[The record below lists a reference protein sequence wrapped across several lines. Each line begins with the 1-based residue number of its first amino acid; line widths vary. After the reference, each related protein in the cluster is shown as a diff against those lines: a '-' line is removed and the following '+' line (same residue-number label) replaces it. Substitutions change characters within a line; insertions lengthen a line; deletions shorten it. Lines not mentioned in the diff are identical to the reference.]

1 MSAIGKGNPQGKSMP
16 MKDRE
21 VTSRHNPTFRKLLK
35 LLTGQGVKRYGEAL
49 IAGPKQTAEIL
60 KDFPGRAVA
69 VVLRKNDSDSVGN
82 VPERVPR
89 FFLSPS
95 LFRELDLYGTDRPL
109 LLVRIDPFPEWN
121 PKDLVK
127 GCTLFVPFQDP
138 VNVGAVIRSA
148 AAFGVF
154 QLVLLKECAHPFHH
168 KSMRAAGSALL
179 RISLFEGPSIKEL
192 HKAGM
197 PIITLSPKGQDIR
210 RFRFPAA
217 FSLLPGL
224 EGPGLP
230 PGLKGLPALSIP
242 MAPGVESLNAAT
254 ATAIAL
260 YVWQSQKKRK

>member
-1 MSAIGKGNPQGKSMP
+1 

-21 VTSRHNPTFRKLLK
+21 VTSRQNPTFRRLLK
-35 LLTGQGVKRYGEAL
+35 LLTGQGVRRYGEA
-49 IAGPKQTAEIL
+49 IVAGPKQTAEIL
-60 KDFPGRAVA
+60 NDFPDRAVA
-69 VVLRKNDSDSVGN
+69 VILRKNEPDSGGN

-95 LFRELDLYGTDRPL
+95 LFRELDLYGTERTL
-109 LLVRIDPFPEWN
+109 LLVRIDPFPQWK
-121 PKDLVK
+121 PKKRSK

-148 AAFGVF
+148 AAFGVS

-179 RISLFEGPSIKEL
+179 RLPLCEGPSIKEL
-192 HKAGM
+192 HKSGM
-197 PIITLSPKGQDIR
+197 PIITLSPKGQDIC

-217 FSLLPGL
+217 FGLLPGL

-230 PGLKGLPALSIP
+230 PNLKGLPALSIP

-260 YVWQSQKKRK
+260 YVWQSQKKKD

>member
-1 MSAIGKGNPQGKSMP
+1 

-21 VTSRHNPTFRKLLK
+21 VTSRQNPTFRKLLN
-35 LLTGQGVKRYGEAL
+35 LLTGQGVRRYGEAI

-60 KDFPGRAVA
+60 NDFPDRAVA
-69 VVLRKNDSDSVGN
+69 VILKKNEPDSGGN
-82 VPERVPR
+82 VPKSVPR
-89 FFLSPS
+89 FLLSPS

-109 LLVRIDPFPEWN
+109 LLVRIDPFPQWN
-121 PKDLVK
+121 PKKPSK

-148 AAFGVF
+148 AAFGVS

-168 KSMRAAGSALL
+168 KSMRAAGSAFL
-179 RISLFEGPSIKEL
+179 RIPLFEGPSIKEL
-192 HKAGM
+192 HKAGV
-197 PIITLSPKGQDIR
+197 PIITLSAKGRDIR
-210 RFRFPAA
+210 RFRFPAS
-217 FSLLPGL
+217 FCLLPGL

-230 PGLKGLPALSIP
+230 RNLKGFTALSIP

-260 YVWQSQKKRK
+260 YVWQGQKKRG